1 MNEDKR
7 INKSDRILI
16 LIMKLCQ
23 ENNSIESNQVRELL
37 GNPSRAQWYKMV
49 AELTTATEFRP
60 AILTKLDQERG
71 PYFCLNKD
79 FRLKIFGND
88 KSLSN

>member
-1 MNEDKR
+1 MNADKR

-16 LIMKLCQ
+16 LIMKLCTDH
-23 ENNSIESNQVRELL
+23 ERIESKEVRSLL

-60 AILTKLDQERG
+60 AILTKVDLKKK

-79 FRLKIFGND
+79 FRIKIFGEQ
-88 KSLSN
+88 KSL

>member
-1 MNEDKR
+1 MNASKR

-23 ENNSIESNQVRELL
+23 EEESIESNQVRDLL

-49 AELTTATEFRP
+49 AELTTATEYRP
-60 AILTKLDQERG
+60 AILSKVDIEQKTYFALNDDFKFKLHRET
-71 PYFCLNKD
+71 
-79 FRLKIFGND
+79 
-88 KSLSN
+88 